1 MPIWV
6 DADACPVPIR
16 EILCRAATRW
26 QVDTTFIAN
35 HAINLPP
42 SPYIKRRQV
51 PQGFDVADNDII
63 DQMET
68 GDLVIT
74 QDIPLAAEAIE
85 KARTCSTRAARLSP
99 KRISASAWLCATS
112 WKKCAMLARSPVA
125 RRPSARPTARN
136 SPTSLTAGCN
146 RTPVGDNDSILNSR
160 QIRYACRFLAQAER
174 TMTQSSPHTTS
185 SFAAL
190 GRLLKYARGYRRQI
204 ITATT
209 CSIINKL
216 FDIAPEILIGIAID
230 VVVNKEESFVA
241 GLGFETAQ
249 EQITILAV
257 LTFFIWA
264 GESIFEYLFQILWRN
279 LAQRL
284 QSDLRQDAYE
294 HAQKLDMSFFE
305 ARSSGQ
311 LVATMNDDVNQLER
325 FLDGGANAMI
335 QVVVTVVAV
344 GAVFFVLSPLIA
356 LLAFTPIPLIIWG
369 AFYFQRKAGPLYA
382 DVREKVGD
390 LSSRLAN
397 NLGGIATIKSFTAE
411 NREAERLKASSEAY
425 VDANRRAIRISSAFI
440 PVIRMAI
447 LAGFLA
453 TFTVGGMMA
462 LEGSLNVGA
471 YGVLVFLTQRLLW
484 PLTGLAEVIDLL
496 DRAMASTRR
505 ILDLLAEPVHVR
517 DESGKTLEQP
527 VKGEVTFEGVSFHY
541 PSSGA
546 GIDDISVAVPAGN
559 TLALVGATGSGKSTL
574 IKLLLR
580 FYDPTGGQIRIDGQP
595 IQSVSLKSLREA
607 IGLVSQD
614 VYLFEGSIRD
624 NLAYGSPGASDE
636 QIIEAARTA
645 EAWSFIEALPEGLAT
660 AVGERGVRLSGG
672 QRQRLSLARALLKD
686 PPILV
691 LDEATSAVDN
701 ETEAA
706 IQRSLKRIGHNR
718 TVIMIAH
725 RLSTIVDADTI
736 AVVAGGRILES
747 GRHEELLENN
757 GPYSAQ
763 WRVQTGQA

>member
-1 MPIWV
+1 M
-6 DADACPVPIR
+6 
-16 EILCRAATRW
+16 
-26 QVDTTFIAN
+26 
-35 HAINLPP
+35 
-42 SPYIKRRQV
+42 
-51 PQGFDVADNDII
+51 
-63 DQMET
+63 
-68 GDLVIT
+68 
-74 QDIPLAAEAIE
+74 
-85 KARTCSTRAARLSP
+85 
-99 KRISASAWLCATS
+99 
-112 WKKCAMLARSPVA
+112 
-125 RRPSARPTARN
+125 
-136 SPTSLTAGCN
+136 
-146 RTPVGDNDSILNSR
+146 
-160 QIRYACRFLAQAER
+160 
-174 TMTQSSPHTTS
+174 SSHSHQTTS

-190 GRLLKYARGYRRQI
+190 ARLLRYARGYRRQI
-204 ITATT
+204 IAATT

-216 FDIAPEILIGIAID
+216 FDIAPEILIGVAID
-230 VVVNKEESFVA
+230 VVVNQEESFVA

-264 GESIFEYLFQILWRN
+264 GESLFEYLFQILWRN

-294 HAQKLDMSFFE
+294 HAQRLDMSFFE

-335 QVVVTVVAV
+335 QVLVTVVAV

-411 NREAERLKASSEAY
+411 QREAKRLKESSEAY
-425 VDANRRAIRISSAFI
+425 VEANRRAIRISSAFI

-462 LEGSLNVGA
+462 LEGNLNVGA

-484 PLTGLAEVIDLL
+484 PLTGLAEVIDLFE
-496 DRAMASTRR
+496 RAMASTRR

-517 DESGKTLEQP
+517 DEGGKALAEP
-527 VKGEVTFEGVSFHY
+527 VKGDVELDKVSFHY

-546 GIDDISVAVPAGN
+546 GIRDISLTVPTGN

-580 FYDPTGGQIRIDGQP
+580 FYDPSNGQIRIDGQP
-595 IQSVSLKSLREA
+595 IRDLSLQSLRGA

-614 VYLFEGSIRD
+614 VYLFEGTIRE
-624 NLAYGSPGASDE
+624 NLAYGNPAASDTE
-636 QIIEAARTA
+636 IIDAAKTA
-645 EAWSFIEALPEGLAT
+645 EAWSFIEALPEGMNT
-660 AVGERGVRLSGG
+660 PVGERGVRLSGG
-672 QRQRLSLARALLKD
+672 QRQRLSLARALLKN

-725 RLSTIVDADTI
+725 RLSTIVDADSI
-736 AVVAGGRILES
+736 AVIEGGKVLEQ
-747 GRHEELLENN
+747 GTHRELLDQDGAYAN
-757 GPYSAQ
+757 Q
-763 WRVQTGQA
+763 WRVQTGQIQAAI

>member
-1 MPIWV
+1 M
-6 DADACPVPIR
+6 
-16 EILCRAATRW
+16 
-26 QVDTTFIAN
+26 
-35 HAINLPP
+35 
-42 SPYIKRRQV
+42 
-51 PQGFDVADNDII
+51 
-63 DQMET
+63 
-68 GDLVIT
+68 
-74 QDIPLAAEAIE
+74 
-85 KARTCSTRAARLSP
+85 
-99 KRISASAWLCATS
+99 ATS
-112 WKKCAMLARSPVA
+112 S
-125 RRPSARPTARN
+125 
-136 SPTSLTAGCN
+136 
-146 RTPVGDNDSILNSR
+146 
-160 QIRYACRFLAQAER
+160 Q
-174 TMTQSSPHTTS
+174 HTS

-190 GRLLKYARGYRRQI
+190 GRLLRYARGYRRRI
-204 ITATT
+204 IAATT
-209 CSIINKL
+209 CSVINKL
-216 FDIAPEILIGIAID
+216 FDIAPEILIGVAID
-230 VVVNKEESFVA
+230 VVVNQEQSFVA
-241 GLGFETAQ
+241 RLGFETAQ
-249 EQITILAV
+249 QQITILAV

-264 GESIFEYLFQILWRN
+264 GESLFEYLYQILWRN

-294 HAQKLDMSFFE
+294 HAQRLDMSFFE

-411 NREAERLKASSEAY
+411 LREARRLKQASEAY
-425 VDANRRAIRISSAFI
+425 VEANRQAIRISSAFI

-462 LEGSLNVGA
+462 LNGDLNVGA

-484 PLTGLAEVIDLL
+484 PLTGLAEVIDLFEH
-496 DRAMASTRR
+496 AMASTRR
-505 ILDLLAEPVHVR
+505 ILDLLAEPVNVR
-517 DESGKTLEQP
+517 DQAGKDLEQP
-527 VKGEVTFEGVSFHY
+527 VQGRVEFDHVGFHY
-541 PSSGA
+541 ASSGA
-546 GIDDISVAVPAGN
+546 GVNGISLEVPAGN

-580 FYDPTGGQIRIDGQP
+580 FYDPTHGEIRLDGQA
-595 IQSVSLKSLREA
+595 IRNVSLKSLRDA

-624 NLAYGSPGASDE
+624 NLAYGKPEATDE
-636 QIIEAARTA
+636 EIIEAARTA
-645 EAWSFIEALPEGLAT
+645 EAWSFISQLPQGLDT
-660 AVGERGVRLSGG
+660 PVGERGVRLSGG

-686 PPILV
+686 PPVLV

-706 IQRSLKRIGHNR
+706 IQRSLRRIGHNR

-725 RLSTIVDADTI
+725 RLSTIVDADNI
-736 AVVAGGRILES
+736 AVIDGGQVVEQ
-747 GRHEELLENN
+747 GDHKTLLALN
-757 GPYSAQ
+757 GAYAAQ
-763 WRVQTGQA
+763 WRVQTGQVNNADI

>member
-1 MPIWV
+1 M
-6 DADACPVPIR
+6 
-16 EILCRAATRW
+16 
-26 QVDTTFIAN
+26 
-35 HAINLPP
+35 
-42 SPYIKRRQV
+42 
-51 PQGFDVADNDII
+51 
-63 DQMET
+63 
-68 GDLVIT
+68 
-74 QDIPLAAEAIE
+74 
-85 KARTCSTRAARLSP
+85 
-99 KRISASAWLCATS
+99 
-112 WKKCAMLARSPVA
+112 
-125 RRPSARPTARN
+125 
-136 SPTSLTAGCN
+136 
-146 RTPVGDNDSILNSR
+146 
-160 QIRYACRFLAQAER
+160 
-174 TMTQSSPHTTS
+174 SSHSHQTTS

-190 GRLLKYARGYRRQI
+190 ARLLRYARGYRRQI
-204 ITATT
+204 IAATT

-216 FDIAPEILIGIAID
+216 FDIAPEILIGVAID
-230 VVVNKEESFVA
+230 VVVNQEESFVA

-264 GESIFEYLFQILWRN
+264 GESLFEYLFQILWRN

-294 HAQKLDMSFFE
+294 HAQRLDMSFFE

-335 QVVVTVVAV
+335 QVLVTVVAV

-411 NREAERLKASSEAY
+411 KREAKRLKESSEAY
-425 VDANRRAIRISSAFI
+425 VEANRRAIRISSAFI

-462 LEGSLNVGA
+462 LEGNLNVGA

-484 PLTGLAEVIDLL
+484 PLTGLAEVIDLFE
-496 DRAMASTRR
+496 RAMASTRR

-517 DESGKTLEQP
+517 DEGGKALAEP
-527 VKGEVTFEGVSFHY
+527 VKGDVELDKVSFHY

-546 GIDDISVAVPAGN
+546 GIRDISLTVPTGN

-580 FYDPTGGQIRIDGQP
+580 FYDPSNGQIRIDGQP
-595 IQSVSLKSLREA
+595 IRDLSLQSLRGA

-614 VYLFEGSIRD
+614 VYLFEGTIRE
-624 NLAYGSPGASDE
+624 NLAYGNPAASDTE
-636 QIIEAARTA
+636 IIDAAKTA
-645 EAWSFIEALPEGLAT
+645 EAWSFIEALPEGLNT
-660 AVGERGVRLSGG
+660 PVGERGVRLSGG
-672 QRQRLSLARALLKD
+672 QRQRLSLARALLKN

-725 RLSTIVDADTI
+725 RLSTIVDADSI
-736 AVVAGGRILES
+736 AVIEGGKVLEQ
-747 GRHEELLENN
+747 GTHRELLDQDGAYAN
-757 GPYSAQ
+757 Q
-763 WRVQTGQA
+763 WRVQTGQIQAAI

>member
-1 MPIWV
+1 M
-6 DADACPVPIR
+6 
-16 EILCRAATRW
+16 
-26 QVDTTFIAN
+26 
-35 HAINLPP
+35 
-42 SPYIKRRQV
+42 SS
-51 PQGFDVADNDII
+51 
-63 DQMET
+63 
-68 GDLVIT
+68 
-74 QDIPLAAEAIE
+74 QDH
-85 KARTCSTRAARLSP
+85 K
-99 KRISASAWLCATS
+99 
-112 WKKCAMLARSPVA
+112 
-125 RRPSARPTARN
+125 
-136 SPTSLTAGCN
+136 
-146 RTPVGDNDSILNSR
+146 
-160 QIRYACRFLAQAER
+160 
-174 TMTQSSPHTTS
+174 TTS

-190 GRLLKYARGYRRQI
+190 ARLLRYARGYRRQI
-204 ITATT
+204 IAATT

-216 FDIAPEILIGIAID
+216 FDIAPEILIGVAID
-230 VVVNKEESFVA
+230 VVVNQEESFVA

-264 GESIFEYLFQILWRN
+264 GESLFEYLFQILWRN

-294 HAQKLDMSFFE
+294 HAQRLDMSFFE

-335 QVVVTVVAV
+335 QVLVTVVAV

-411 NREAERLKASSEAY
+411 QREARRLKESSEAY
-425 VDANRRAIRISSAFI
+425 VEANRRAIRISSAFI

-484 PLTGLAEVIDLL
+484 PLTGLAEVIDLFE
-496 DRAMASTRR
+496 RSMASTRR

-517 DESGKTLEQP
+517 DEGGKALQEP
-527 VKGEVTFEGVSFHY
+527 VKGDVELDKVSFHY

-546 GIDDISVAVPAGN
+546 GIRDISLAVPAGN

-580 FYDPTGGQIRIDGQP
+580 FYDPSNGEIRIDGQP
-595 IQSVSLKSLREA
+595 IRDLSLRSLRGA

-614 VYLFEGSIRD
+614 VYLFEGTIRE
-624 NLAYGSPGASDE
+624 NLAYGNPAASDAE
-636 QIIEAARTA
+636 ITDAAKTA
-645 EAWSFIEALPEGLAT
+645 EAWSFIEALPEGLDT
-660 AVGERGVRLSGG
+660 PVGERGVRLSGG
-672 QRQRLSLARALLKD
+672 QRQRLSLARALLKN

-725 RLSTIVDADTI
+725 RLSTIVDADSI
-736 AVVAGGRILES
+736 AVIEGGRVLEQ
-747 GRHEELLENN
+747 GTHRELLEQDGAYAN
-757 GPYSAQ
+757 Q
-763 WRVQTGQA
+763 WRVQTGQIQAAV

>member
-1 MPIWV
+1 M
-6 DADACPVPIR
+6 
-16 EILCRAATRW
+16 
-26 QVDTTFIAN
+26 
-35 HAINLPP
+35 
-42 SPYIKRRQV
+42 
-51 PQGFDVADNDII
+51 
-63 DQMET
+63 
-68 GDLVIT
+68 
-74 QDIPLAAEAIE
+74 
-85 KARTCSTRAARLSP
+85 
-99 KRISASAWLCATS
+99 
-112 WKKCAMLARSPVA
+112 
-125 RRPSARPTARN
+125 
-136 SPTSLTAGCN
+136 
-146 RTPVGDNDSILNSR
+146 
-160 QIRYACRFLAQAER
+160 
-174 TMTQSSPHTTS
+174 SSHRKQTTS

-190 GRLLKYARGYRRQI
+190 ARLLRYARGYRRQI
-204 ITATT
+204 IAATT

-216 FDIAPEILIGIAID
+216 FDIAPEILIGVAID
-230 VVVNKEESFVA
+230 VVVNQEESFVA

-249 EQITILAV
+249 EQITVLAV

-264 GESIFEYLFQILWRN
+264 GESLFEYLFQILWRN

-294 HAQKLDMSFFE
+294 HAQRLDMSFFE

-335 QVVVTVVAV
+335 QVLVTVIAV

-411 NREAERLKASSEAY
+411 QREAARLKQSSEAY
-425 VDANRRAIRISSAFI
+425 VEANRRAIRISSAFI

-462 LEGSLNVGA
+462 LEGTLNVGA

-484 PLTGLAEVIDLL
+484 PLTGLAEVIDLFE
-496 DRAMASTRR
+496 RAMASTRR

-517 DESGKTLEQP
+517 DEGGKPLQTP
-527 VKGEVTFEGVSFHY
+527 VKGDVTFENVSFHY
-541 PSSGA
+541 PASGA
-546 GIDDISVAVPAGN
+546 GIRDISLNVPAGN

-574 IKLLLR
+574 VKLLLR
-580 FYDPTGGQIRIDGQP
+580 FYDPSNGEIRIDGQP
-595 IQSVSLKSLREA
+595 VRELSLNSLRGA

-614 VYLFEGSIRD
+614 VYLFEGSIRE
-624 NLAYGSPGASDE
+624 NLAYGNPRATE
-636 QIIEAARTA
+636 AEIIEAARTA
-645 EAWSFIEALPEGLAT
+645 EAWSFIESLPEGLDT
-660 AVGERGVRLSGG
+660 PVGERGVRLSGG

-725 RLSTIVDADTI
+725 RLSTIVVADAI
-736 AVVAGGRILES
+736 AVIENGKVQELGTHR
-747 GRHEELLENN
+747 ELLEQ
-757 GPYSAQ
+757 GGAYAKQ
-763 WRVQTGQA
+763 WQVQTGQLQALA

>member
-1 MPIWV
+1 
-6 DADACPVPIR
+6 
-16 EILCRAATRW
+16 
-26 QVDTTFIAN
+26 
-35 HAINLPP
+35 
-42 SPYIKRRQV
+42 
-51 PQGFDVADNDII
+51 
-63 DQMET
+63 
-68 GDLVIT
+68 
-74 QDIPLAAEAIE
+74 
-85 KARTCSTRAARLSP
+85 
-99 KRISASAWLCATS
+99 
-112 WKKCAMLARSPVA
+112 
-125 RRPSARPTARN
+125 
-136 SPTSLTAGCN
+136 
-146 RTPVGDNDSILNSR
+146 
-160 QIRYACRFLAQAER
+160 
-174 TMTQSSPHTTS
+174 MTESSPQTTS

-204 ITATT
+204 IAATT
-209 CSIINKL
+209 CSIVNKL

-356 LLAFTPIPLIIWG
+356 LLAFTPIPLIVWG
-369 AFYFQRKAGPLYA
+369 AFFFQRKAGPLYA

-411 NREAERLKASSEAY
+411 QREAERLKASSEAY

-484 PLTGLAEVIDLL
+484 PLTGLAEVIDLFE
-496 DRAMASTRR
+496 RAMASTRR

-527 VKGEVTFEGVSFHY
+527 VKGEVTFDGVSFRY

-546 GIDDISVAVPAGN
+546 GIDSISMEVPAGN
-559 TLALVGATGSGKSTL
+559 TLALVGATGSGKSTMV
-574 IKLLLR
+574 KLLLR
-580 FYDPTGGQIRIDGQP
+580 FYDPTGGEIRIDGQP

-624 NLAYGSPGASDE
+624 NLAYGMPGASDE
-636 QIIEAARTA
+636 QIIEAAKTA

-736 AVVAGGRILES
+736 AVVSGGQIVES
-747 GRHEELLENN
+747 GRHEELLGNN
-757 GPYSAQ
+757 GPYAAQ

>member
-1 MPIWV
+1 M
-6 DADACPVPIR
+6 
-16 EILCRAATRW
+16 T
-26 QVDTTFIAN
+26 
-35 HAINLPP
+35 
-42 SPYIKRRQV
+42 
-51 PQGFDVADNDII
+51 
-63 DQMET
+63 
-68 GDLVIT
+68 
-74 QDIPLAAEAIE
+74 
-85 KARTCSTRAARLSP
+85 TRA
-99 KRISASAWLCATS
+99 
-112 WKKCAMLARSPVA
+112 
-125 RRPSARPTARN
+125 
-136 SPTSLTAGCN
+136 
-146 RTPVGDNDSILNSR
+146 
-160 QIRYACRFLAQAER
+160 Q
-174 TMTQSSPHTTS
+174 HTS

-190 GRLLKYARGYRRQI
+190 GRLLRYARGYRRQI
-204 ITATT
+204 IAATT

-216 FDIAPEILIGIAID
+216 FDIAPEILIGVAID
-230 VVVNKEESFVA
+230 VVVNQEESFVA

-264 GESIFEYLFQILWRN
+264 GESLFEYLFQILWRN

-294 HAQKLDMSFFE
+294 HAQRLDMSFFE
-305 ARSSGQ
+305 ANSSGQ

-335 QVVVTVVAV
+335 QVAVTVVAV

-411 NREAERLKASSEAY
+411 QREAKRLKDASEAY

-484 PLTGLAEVIDLL
+484 PLTGLAEVIDLFE
-496 DRAMASTRR
+496 RAMASTRR
-505 ILDLLAEPVHVR
+505 ILDLLAEPVNVR
-517 DESGKTLEQP
+517 DEAGKSLEQP
-527 VKGEVTFEGVSFHY
+527 VRGKVSFNQVSFRY
-541 PSSGA
+541 AGSGA
-546 GIDDISVAVPAGN
+546 GIQDITLNVPAGN

-580 FYDPTGGQIRIDGQP
+580 FYDPAHGDIRIDGQP
-595 IQSVSLKSLREA
+595 IREVSLKSLRDA

-624 NLAYGSPGASDE
+624 NLAYGKPDASE
-636 QIIEAARTA
+636 EEIIDAARTA
-645 EAWSFIEALPEGLAT
+645 EAWFFIEALPEGLDT
-660 AVGERGVRLSGG
+660 PVGERGIRLSGG
-672 QRQRLSLARALLKD
+672 QRQRLSLARALLKN

-736 AVVAGGRILES
+736 AVVENGRIV
-747 GRHEELLENN
+747 EEGDHDSLIRNN
-757 GPYSAQ
+757 GAYAAQ

>member
-1 MPIWV
+1 M
-6 DADACPVPIR
+6 
-16 EILCRAATRW
+16 
-26 QVDTTFIAN
+26 
-35 HAINLPP
+35 
-42 SPYIKRRQV
+42 
-51 PQGFDVADNDII
+51 
-63 DQMET
+63 
-68 GDLVIT
+68 
-74 QDIPLAAEAIE
+74 
-85 KARTCSTRAARLSP
+85 
-99 KRISASAWLCATS
+99 
-112 WKKCAMLARSPVA
+112 
-125 RRPSARPTARN
+125 
-136 SPTSLTAGCN
+136 
-146 RTPVGDNDSILNSR
+146 
-160 QIRYACRFLAQAER
+160 
-174 TMTQSSPHTTS
+174 SSSSHTNTS
-185 SFAAL
+185 SVAAL
-190 GRLLKYARGYRRQI
+190 GRLLRYARGYRRQI
-204 ITATT
+204 IAATT

-216 FDIAPEILIGIAID
+216 FDIAPEILIGVAID
-230 VVVNKEESFVA
+230 VVVNQEQSFVA
-241 GLGFETAQ
+241 GLGFETAR

-264 GESIFEYLFQILWRN
+264 GESLFEYLFQILWRN

-294 HAQKLDMSFFE
+294 HAQRLDMSFFE

-335 QVVVTVVAV
+335 QVLVTVVAV
-344 GAVFFVLSPLIA
+344 GAVFFVLSPTVA

-411 NREAERLKASSEAY
+411 QREAERLKASSEAY
-425 VDANRRAIRISSAFI
+425 VEANRRAIRISSAFI

-462 LEGSLNVGA
+462 LEGTLNVGA

-484 PLTGLAEVIDLL
+484 PLTGLAEVIDLFE
-496 DRAMASTRR
+496 RAMASTRR
-505 ILDLLAEPVHVR
+505 ILNLLAEPVHVR
-517 DESGKTLEQP
+517 DEGGRDLAQP
-527 VKGEVTFEGVSFHY
+527 VKGEVELRNLSFHY
-541 PSSGA
+541 ASSGA
-546 GIDDISVAVPAGN
+546 GIRDISLQVPAGN

-580 FYDPTGGQIRIDGQP
+580 FYDPSHGDIRIDGQP
-595 IQSVSLKSLREA
+595 IRDINLKSLRGA

-614 VYLFEGSIRD
+614 VYLFEGSIRE
-624 NLAYGSPGASDE
+624 NLAYGRPGATDDE
-636 QIIEAARTA
+636 IIEAARTA
-645 EAWSFIEALPEGLAT
+645 EAWSFIEALPEGLDT

-672 QRQRLSLARALLKD
+672 QRQRLSLARALLKN

-706 IQRSLKRIGHNR
+706 IQRSLRRIGHNR

-736 AVVAGGRILES
+736 AVIEHGRVVEQ
-747 GRHEELLENN
+747 GTHEALLSKD
-757 GPYSAQ
+757 GAYRAQ

>member
-1 MPIWV
+1 M
-6 DADACPVPIR
+6 
-16 EILCRAATRW
+16 
-26 QVDTTFIAN
+26 
-35 HAINLPP
+35 
-42 SPYIKRRQV
+42 
-51 PQGFDVADNDII
+51 
-63 DQMET
+63 
-68 GDLVIT
+68 
-74 QDIPLAAEAIE
+74 
-85 KARTCSTRAARLSP
+85 
-99 KRISASAWLCATS
+99 
-112 WKKCAMLARSPVA
+112 
-125 RRPSARPTARN
+125 
-136 SPTSLTAGCN
+136 
-146 RTPVGDNDSILNSR
+146 
-160 QIRYACRFLAQAER
+160 
-174 TMTQSSPHTTS
+174 SSHSHKTTS

-190 GRLLKYARGYRRQI
+190 ARLLRYARGYRRQI
-204 ITATT
+204 IAATT

-216 FDIAPEILIGIAID
+216 FDIAPEILIGVAID
-230 VVVNKEESFVA
+230 VVVNQEESFVA

-264 GESIFEYLFQILWRN
+264 GESLFEYLFQILWRN

-294 HAQKLDMSFFE
+294 HAQRLDMSFFE

-335 QVVVTVVAV
+335 QVLVTVVAV

-411 NREAERLKASSEAY
+411 QREAKRLKESSEAY
-425 VDANRRAIRISSAFI
+425 VEANRRAIRISSAFI

-484 PLTGLAEVIDLL
+484 PLTGLAEVIDLFE
-496 DRAMASTRR
+496 RAMASTRR

-517 DESGKTLEQP
+517 DEGGKALEAP
-527 VKGEVTFEGVSFHY
+527 VKGNVELDKVSFHY

-546 GIDDISVAVPAGN
+546 GIRDISLTVPAGN

-580 FYDPTGGQIRIDGQP
+580 FYDPSNGEIRIDGQP
-595 IQSVSLKSLREA
+595 IRDLSLNSLRGS

-614 VYLFEGSIRD
+614 VYLFEGTIRE
-624 NLAYGSPGASDE
+624 NLAYGNPVATDAD
-636 QIIEAARTA
+636 IIDAAKTA
-645 EAWSFIEALPEGLAT
+645 EAWSFIEALPEGLDT
-660 AVGERGVRLSGG
+660 PVGERGVRLSGG

-725 RLSTIVDADTI
+725 RLSTIVDADSI
-736 AVVAGGRILES
+736 AVIDGGKVLEQ
-747 GRHEELLENN
+747 GTHRELLEQDGAYAN
-757 GPYSAQ
+757 Q
-763 WRVQTGQA
+763 WRVQTGQIQAAV

>member
-1 MPIWV
+1 M
-6 DADACPVPIR
+6 
-16 EILCRAATRW
+16 
-26 QVDTTFIAN
+26 
-35 HAINLPP
+35 
-42 SPYIKRRQV
+42 
-51 PQGFDVADNDII
+51 
-63 DQMET
+63 
-68 GDLVIT
+68 
-74 QDIPLAAEAIE
+74 
-85 KARTCSTRAARLSP
+85 
-99 KRISASAWLCATS
+99 
-112 WKKCAMLARSPVA
+112 
-125 RRPSARPTARN
+125 
-136 SPTSLTAGCN
+136 
-146 RTPVGDNDSILNSR
+146 
-160 QIRYACRFLAQAER
+160 
-174 TMTQSSPHTTS
+174 SSHSHQTTS

-190 GRLLKYARGYRRQI
+190 ARLLRYARGYRRQI
-204 ITATT
+204 IAATT

-216 FDIAPEILIGIAID
+216 FDIAPEILIGVAID
-230 VVVNKEESFVA
+230 VVVNQEESFVA

-264 GESIFEYLFQILWRN
+264 GESLFEYLFQILWRN

-294 HAQKLDMSFFE
+294 HAQRLDMSFFE
-305 ARSSGQ
+305 ARSSGE

-335 QVVVTVVAV
+335 QVLVTVVAV

-411 NREAERLKASSEAY
+411 QREAKRLKESSEAY
-425 VDANRRAIRISSAFI
+425 VEANRRAIRISSAFI

-462 LEGSLNVGA
+462 LEGNLNVGA

-484 PLTGLAEVIDLL
+484 PLTGLAEVIDLFE
-496 DRAMASTRR
+496 RAMASTRR

-517 DESGKTLEQP
+517 DEGGKALAEP
-527 VKGEVTFEGVSFHY
+527 VKGDVELDKVSFHY

-546 GIDDISVAVPAGN
+546 GIRDISLTVPAGN

-580 FYDPTGGQIRIDGQP
+580 FYDPSNGQIRIDGQP
-595 IQSVSLKSLREA
+595 IRDLSLQSLRGA

-614 VYLFEGSIRD
+614 VYLFEGTIRE
-624 NLAYGSPGASDE
+624 NLAYGNPAASDTE
-636 QIIEAARTA
+636 IIDAAKTA
-645 EAWSFIEALPEGLAT
+645 EAWSFIEALPEGMNT
-660 AVGERGVRLSGG
+660 PVGERGVRLSGG
-672 QRQRLSLARALLKD
+672 QRQRLSLARALLKN

-725 RLSTIVDADTI
+725 RLSTIVDADSI
-736 AVVAGGRILES
+736 AVIEGGKVLEQ
-747 GRHEELLENN
+747 GTHRELLDQDGAYAN
-757 GPYSAQ
+757 Q
-763 WRVQTGQA
+763 WRVQTGQIQAAI

>member
-1 MPIWV
+1 M
-6 DADACPVPIR
+6 
-16 EILCRAATRW
+16 
-26 QVDTTFIAN
+26 
-35 HAINLPP
+35 
-42 SPYIKRRQV
+42 
-51 PQGFDVADNDII
+51 
-63 DQMET
+63 
-68 GDLVIT
+68 
-74 QDIPLAAEAIE
+74 
-85 KARTCSTRAARLSP
+85 
-99 KRISASAWLCATS
+99 
-112 WKKCAMLARSPVA
+112 
-125 RRPSARPTARN
+125 
-136 SPTSLTAGCN
+136 
-146 RTPVGDNDSILNSR
+146 
-160 QIRYACRFLAQAER
+160 
-174 TMTQSSPHTTS
+174 SSHSHQTTS

-190 GRLLKYARGYRRQI
+190 ARLLRYARGYRRQI
-204 ITATT
+204 IAATT

-216 FDIAPEILIGIAID
+216 FDIAPEILIGVAID
-230 VVVNKEESFVA
+230 VVVNQEESFVA

-264 GESIFEYLFQILWRN
+264 GESLFEYLFQILWRN

-294 HAQKLDMSFFE
+294 HAQRLDMSFFE

-335 QVVVTVVAV
+335 QVLVTVVAV

-411 NREAERLKASSEAY
+411 QREAMRLKESSEAY
-425 VDANRRAIRISSAFI
+425 VEANRRAIRISSAFI

-462 LEGSLNVGA
+462 LEGNLNVGA

-484 PLTGLAEVIDLL
+484 PLTGLAEVIDLFE
-496 DRAMASTRR
+496 RAMASTRR

-517 DESGKTLEQP
+517 DEGGKALAEP
-527 VKGEVTFEGVSFHY
+527 VKGDVELDKVSFHY

-546 GIDDISVAVPAGN
+546 GIRDISLTVPAGN

-580 FYDPTGGQIRIDGQP
+580 FYDPSNGQIRIDGQP
-595 IQSVSLKSLREA
+595 IRDLSLQSLRGA

-614 VYLFEGSIRD
+614 VYLFEGTIRE
-624 NLAYGSPGASDE
+624 NLAYGNPAASDTE
-636 QIIEAARTA
+636 IIDAAKTA
-645 EAWSFIEALPEGLAT
+645 EAWSFIEALPEGLNT
-660 AVGERGVRLSGG
+660 PVGERGVRLSGG
-672 QRQRLSLARALLKD
+672 QRQRLSLARALLKN

-725 RLSTIVDADTI
+725 RLSTIVDADSI
-736 AVVAGGRILES
+736 AVIEGGKVLEQ
-747 GRHEELLENN
+747 GTHRELLDQDGAYAN
-757 GPYSAQ
+757 Q
-763 WRVQTGQA
+763 WRVQTGQIQAAI

>member
-1 MPIWV
+1 M
-6 DADACPVPIR
+6 
-16 EILCRAATRW
+16 
-26 QVDTTFIAN
+26 
-35 HAINLPP
+35 
-42 SPYIKRRQV
+42 S
-51 PQGFDVADNDII
+51 
-63 DQMET
+63 
-68 GDLVIT
+68 
-74 QDIPLAAEAIE
+74 
-85 KARTCSTRAARLSP
+85 STSH
-99 KRISASAWLCATS
+99 
-112 WKKCAMLARSPVA
+112 
-125 RRPSARPTARN
+125 N
-136 SPTSLTAGCN
+136 
-146 RTPVGDNDSILNSR
+146 
-160 QIRYACRFLAQAER
+160 
-174 TMTQSSPHTTS
+174 TTS

-190 GRLLKYARGYRRQI
+190 ARLLKYARGYRRQI
-204 ITATT
+204 IAAAT
-209 CSIINKL
+209 CSVINKL
-216 FDIAPEILIGIAID
+216 FDIAPEILIGVAID
-230 VVVNKEESFVA
+230 VVVNKEASFVA

-249 EQITILAV
+249 EQITILAI

-264 GESIFEYLFQILWRN
+264 GESLFEYLFQILWRN

-294 HAQKLDMSFFE
+294 HAQRLDMSFFE

-335 QVVVTVVAV
+335 QVVVTVIAV

-411 NREAERLKASSEAY
+411 TREAQRLKESSEAY
-425 VDANRRAIRISSAFI
+425 VEANRRAIRISSAFI
-440 PVIRMAI
+440 PIIRMAI

-462 LEGSLNVGA
+462 LSGDLNVGA

-484 PLTGLAEVIDLL
+484 PLTGLAEVIDLFE
-496 DRAMASTRR
+496 RAMASTRR
-505 ILDLLAEPVHVR
+505 ILDLLSEPVHVR
-517 DESGKTLEQP
+517 DAAGKALSEP
-527 VKGEVTFEGVSFHY
+527 VQGEVTLNKVSFHY

-546 GIDDISVAVPAGN
+546 GICDIDLHVPAGN

-580 FYDPTGGQIRIDGQP
+580 FYDPSHGDIRIDGQP
-595 IQSVSLKSLREA
+595 IQGISLKSLRNA

-624 NLAYGSPGASDE
+624 NLTYGKPDASDSE
-636 QIIEAARTA
+636 IIDAAKTA
-645 EAWSFIEALPEGLAT
+645 EAWSFIEALPDGLDT
-660 AVGERGVRLSGG
+660 PVGERGIRLSGG
-672 QRQRLSLARALLKD
+672 QRQRLSLARALLKN

-706 IQRSLKRIGHNR
+706 IQRSLKPIGHNR

-736 AVVAGGRILES
+736 AVVDAGTVVES
-747 GRHEELLENN
+747 GTHQQLLDHD
-757 GPYSAQ
+757 GAYAAQ
-763 WRVQTGQA
+763 WRVQTGQV